1 MKKTIITING
11 KNGSGKSSAGKR
23 IAALLGYTHKSS
35 GDFQR
40 AGALRHN
47 MGIAEYMVY
56 AETHPE
62 ADRETDQMV
71 RDCGN
76 EEKLV
81 LDSRLGFF
89 WIPDSFKVYLDL
101 DPNIAVGRI
110 LESMKND
117 PLRSQ
122 SEDRIET
129 PQELKAKIISRLERD
144 TQRYKNLYDVDMSD
158 ISQYDLV
165 IDTGLSENNL
175 DTVVEKIITAY
186 KEWLAS

>member
-1 MKKTIITING
+1 MKKSIITING

-23 IAALLGYTHKSS
+23 IAASLGYTHKSS

-40 AGALRHN
+40 AGALRHG

-62 ADRETDQMV
+62 ADQETDQMV

-76 EEKLV
+76 DEKLV

-101 DPNIAVGRI
+101 DPDIAVDRI

-117 PLRSQ
+117 PLRSR
-122 SEDRIET
+122 SEDRIDT
-129 PQELKAKIISRLERD
+129 PEELKAKIISRLERD
-144 TQRYKNLYDVDMSD
+144 TQRYKNLYNVDMSD
-158 ISQYDLV
+158 MSHYDLV
-165 IDTGLSENNL
+165 IDTGLPENNL
-175 DTVVEKIITAY
+175 DAVVSKIIIAY